1 MASSIRSY
9 LLSFPERVVRSVLGL
24 GAGLAREV
32 GQVALPGGVRRSQL
46 YQNLVDATLRYL
58 TEKVG
63 GVEIVRG
70 AGSDIPDDFVA
81 RRAAGNAVEVL
92 GVVAFRAS
100 PVWVLAALADLA
112 GLGRHLIPEIAVSLK
127 ARGLL
132 EESAE
137 FTTVDQILDG
147 LERTSGRLASTIN
160 APPLD
165 VAALREE
172 WRALKEDA
180 RGLKPDRLPSP
191 GTIRELW
198 SQLQAESERQ
208 GRSVFET
215 SSLLAVSAARALP
228 KGVLRLGASAGV
240 GAARSGQVLGAA
252 LLDDYRRTLAELRE
266 VGYASYARRQLAPYV
281 RAAVSQFSPGRSTL
295 TERILDRIRLRRS
308 APEDGREGN
317 GYDLDR
323 FLEAQE
329 DVYEEALRE
338 LRAGRKVSHWM
349 WFIFPQFDGLGMS
362 ETSRRYA
369 IGSLDEARAYLRH
382 PVLGARLTECTE
394 AVNDLDGFTAL
405 QIFGTPDDRKFR
417 SSMTLFELVSGPES
431 PFASALDK
439 YFSGERDARTIE
451 LVRRAAESDR

>member
-9 LLSFPERVVRSVLGL
+9 VLSLPERVVRSALGL
-24 GAGLAREV
+24 GAGVAREA
-32 GQVALPGGVRRSQL
+32 GQVVLPAGVRRSQL

-63 GVEIVRG
+63 GVE
-70 AGSDIPDDFVA
+70 AAASAADIPDDFVA

-112 GLGRHLIPEIAVSLK
+112 GLGRHLIPEIAASLK

-132 EESAE
+132 EESTQ

-180 RGLKPDRLPSP
+180 RGLKPGRLPSAD
-191 GTIRELW
+191 TIRGLW
-198 SQLQAESERQ
+198 TQLEAESARQ

-215 SSLLAVSAARALP
+215 SSLLAVSAARAFP
-228 KGVLRLGASAGV
+228 RGVLRLGASAGF

-252 LLDDYRRTLAELRE
+252 LLDDYRRTLGELRE
-266 VGYASYARRQLAPYV
+266 VGYAAYARRQVAPYV
-281 RAAVSQFSPGRSTL
+281 RAAVNQFSPGKSTL
-295 TERILDRIRLRRS
+295 TERILHRIRF
-308 APEDGREGN
+308 G
-317 GYDLDR
+317 
-323 FLEAQE
+323 
-329 DVYEEALRE
+329 
-338 LRAGRKVSHWM
+338 
-349 WFIFPQFDGLGMS
+349 
-362 ETSRRYA
+362 
-369 IGSLDEARAYLRH
+369 GS
-382 PVLGARLTECTE
+382 G
-394 AVNDLDGFTAL
+394 
-405 QIFGTPDDRKFR
+405 PDD
-417 SSMTLFELVSGPES
+417 G
-431 PFASALDK
+431 
-439 YFSGERDARTIE
+439 
-451 LVRRAAESDR
+451 

>member
-9 LLSFPERVVRSVLGL
+9 VLSLPERVVRSALGL
-24 GAGLAREV
+24 GAGVAREV
-32 GQVALPGGVRRSQL
+32 GQVALPAGVRRSQL

-63 GVEIVRG
+63 GVEAV
-70 AGSDIPDDFVA
+70 ASAADIPDDFVA

-112 GLGRHLIPEIAVSLK
+112 GLGRHLIPEIAASLK

-132 EESAE
+132 EESTQ

-180 RGLKPDRLPSP
+180 RGLKPGRLPSAD
-191 GTIRELW
+191 TIRGLW
-198 SQLQAESERQ
+198 SQLEAESARQ

-215 SSLLAVSAARALP
+215 SSLLAVSAARAFP
-228 KGVLRLGASAGV
+228 RGVLRLGASAGF

-252 LLDDYRRTLAELRE
+252 LLDDYRRTLGELRE
-266 VGYASYARRQLAPYV
+266 VGYAAYARRQVAPYV
-281 RAAVSQFSPGRSTL
+281 RAAVNQFSPGRRSL
-295 TERILDRIRLRRS
+295 TERLLEKLATRRAS
-308 APEDGREGN
+308 QADP
-317 GYDLDR
+317 
-323 FLEAQE
+323 
-329 DVYEEALRE
+329 
-338 LRAGRKVSHWM
+338 RAGS
-349 WFIFPQFDGLGMS
+349 
-362 ETSRRYA
+362 
-369 IGSLDEARAYLRH
+369 
-382 PVLGARLTECTE
+382 
-394 AVNDLDGFTAL
+394 
-405 QIFGTPDDRKFR
+405 
-417 SSMTLFELVSGPES
+417 
-431 PFASALDK
+431 
-439 YFSGERDARTIE
+439 
-451 LVRRAAESDR
+451 ESDPRSE

>member
-1 MASSIRSY
+1 M
-9 LLSFPERVVRSVLGL
+9 LGL
-24 GAGLAREV
+24 GAGVAREV
-32 GQVALPGGVRRSQL
+32 GEVALPAAIRRSQL

-63 GVEIVRG
+63 GVEAVRG
-70 AGSDIPDDFVA
+70 GADIPDDFVA

-112 GLGRHLIPEIAVSLK
+112 GLGRHLIPEIAASLK

-132 EESAE
+132 EETTE

-198 SQLQAESERQ
+198 SQLQTESARQ

-215 SSLLAVSAARALP
+215 SSLLAVSAARAVP
-228 KGVLRLGASAGV
+228 AGMLRLGASAGV
-240 GAARSGQVLGAA
+240 GAARTGQILAVA
-252 LLDDYRRTLAELRE
+252 LLDDYRRTLGELRE
-266 VGYASYARRQLAPYV
+266 VGYAAYARRQLVPYM
-281 RAAVSQFSPGRSTL
+281 RAAAGQFSPAKRTL
-295 TERILDRIRLRRS
+295 TERLVGKLRRGGS
-308 APEDGREGN
+308 APDH
-317 GYDLDR
+317 L
-323 FLEAQE
+323 
-329 DVYEEALRE
+329 
-338 LRAGRKVSHWM
+338 
-349 WFIFPQFDGLGMS
+349 
-362 ETSRRYA
+362 
-369 IGSLDEARAYLRH
+369 
-382 PVLGARLTECTE
+382 
-394 AVNDLDGFTAL
+394 
-405 QIFGTPDDRKFR
+405 
-417 SSMTLFELVSGPES
+417 
-431 PFASALDK
+431 
-439 YFSGERDARTIE
+439 
-451 LVRRAAESDR
+451 

>member
-1 MASSIRSY
+1 M
-9 LLSFPERVVRSVLGL
+9 
-24 GAGLAREV
+24 AREI
-32 GQVALPGGVRRSQL
+32 GAVALPAGVRRSQL

-63 GVEIVRG
+63 GVESVRD

-112 GLGRHLIPEIAVSLK
+112 GLGRHLIPEIAASLK

-180 RGLKPDRLPSP
+180 RGLKPGRLPSAD
-191 GTIRELW
+191 TIRDLW
-198 SQLQAESERQ
+198 GQLQAESARQ

-215 SSLLAVSAARALP
+215 SSLLAVSAARAIP
-228 KGVLRLGASAGV
+228 RGMLRLGVSAGV
-240 GAARSGQVLGAA
+240 GGARSGQVLGAA
-252 LLDDYRRTLAELRE
+252 LLDDYRRTLGELRE
-266 VGYASYARRQLAPYV
+266 VGYAAYARRQLSPYV
-281 RAAVSQFSPGRSTL
+281 RAAVNQFSPSKSTL
-295 TERILDRIRLRRS
+295 TERILNRVGFGGS
-308 APEDGREGN
+308 APDDADRVVA
-317 GYDLDR
+317 YDLDR

-329 DVYEEALRE
+329 GVYAQALEE
-338 LRAGRKVSHWM
+338 LRAGQKVSHWM

-362 ETSRRYA
+362 EMSRRYA
-369 IGSLDEARAYLRH
+369 IKSLDEAGAYLRH
-382 PVLGARLTECTE
+382 PVLGARLTACTA
-394 AVNDLDGFTAL
+394 AVNDLDGLTAR

-417 SSMTLFELVSGPES
+417 SSMTLFELVSGPGS
-431 PFASALDK
+431 PFASALEK
-439 YFSGERDARTIE
+439 YFSRERDARTIE
-451 LVRRAAESDR
+451 LVRRAAEGDR